1 MYANSKLFGWGTT
14 VDRYTLDYRDMI
26 LTRNLMFD
34 YIRELKGKLA
44 VEKHHWATEM
54 LKKTIA
60 DYEKTYQKIID
71 QIGA

>member
-1 MYANSKLFGWGTT
+1 M
-14 VDRYTLDYRDMI
+14 DRYTLDYRDMI

-44 VEKHHWATEM
+44 VEKHHWAVKM
-54 LKKTIA
+54 LEKTIA
-60 DYEKTYQKIID
+60 DYEKTYRKITD

>member
-1 MYANSKLFGWGTT
+1 
-14 VDRYTLDYRDMI
+14 
-26 LTRNLMFD
+26 MFD

-44 VEKHHWATEM
+44 VEKHYWATEM
-54 LKKTIA
+54 LKKTIS

>member
-1 MYANSKLFGWGTT
+1 MDK
-14 VDRYTLDYRDMI
+14 YTLDYRDMV

-34 YIRELKGKLA
+34 YIRELKEKLA
-44 VEKHHWATEM
+44 IEKQHWAVEM

>member
-1 MYANSKLFGWGTT
+1 MDK
-14 VDRYTLDYRDMI
+14 YTLDYRDMV

-34 YIRELKGKLA
+34 YIRELKGKRA
-44 VEKHHWATEM
+44 VTTQPWAIKDLT
-54 LKKTIA
+54 KIIT

>member
-1 MYANSKLFGWGTT
+1 MDK
-14 VDRYTLDYRDMI
+14 YTLDYRDMV

-44 VEKHHWATEM
+44 VEKQHWASEV

-60 DYEKTYQKIID
+60 DYENTYRKITD